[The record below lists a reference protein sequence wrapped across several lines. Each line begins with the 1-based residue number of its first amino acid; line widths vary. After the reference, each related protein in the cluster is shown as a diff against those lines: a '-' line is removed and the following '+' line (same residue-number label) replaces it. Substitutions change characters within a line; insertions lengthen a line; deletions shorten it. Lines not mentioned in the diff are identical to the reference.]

1 MLKDANEISKKD
13 LRKQRSDMKARH
25 TAKKN
30 IERLD
35 KKNSRY
41 ENRIK
46 QNKGALKTLKSDP
59 SNARENGPKYAKRI
73 KVSSERINRN
83 NMKKTE
89 IQKTMPPKQLIAD
102 KNNFHLLDGDQK
114 GQAAMDLD
122 TNKPAGQNHRGS
134 ERVILESDP
143 NLKSKTGQRF
153 SYAGKV
159 ENHDY
164 QSAPKPGE
172 LKPVY
177 NPHDA
182 LPAER
187 LGNINL
193 RDVDDE
199 EKEDSKKNK

>member
-1 MLKDANEISKKD
+1 MDEAEQPEEEDYVFKQMLSRPDQTDAYD
-13 LRKQRSDMKARH
+13 
-25 TAKKN
+25 
-30 IERLD
+30 
-35 KKNSRY
+35 
-41 ENRIK
+41 
-46 QNKGALKTLKSDP
+46 
-59 SNARENGPKYAKRI
+59 
-73 KVSSERINRN
+73 ERITVSPR
-83 NMKKTE
+83 
-89 IQKTMPPKQLIAD
+89 
-102 KNNFHLLDGDQK
+102 K

-159 ENHDY
+159 ENHEY
-164 QSAPKPGE
+164 WSAPKPGE

-187 LGNINL
+187 LGNINP
-193 RDVDDE
+193 RDADDE
-199 EKEDSKKNK
+199 EKEDSKKNN